1 MSGGYLKYKYT
12 YSAFQKY
19 LVGENFN
26 FRELSHLLIES
37 ALTII
42 DSLLRN
48 IPTPFGMILRRFYY
62 KFRLKSLG
70 KSSIIDVGVYLIGP
84 KNISIGSFTWLDTGV
99 KLEATLGE
107 IQIGSRCHVG
117 SYAVLGSREPII
129 VSDFV
134 GIASGVH
141 IYSNSETPKAGLHM
155 SGPMVPETMKAFHSK
170 KIHIG
175 KDAVVGTNS
184 VLLPG
189 ASLGE
194 GAILGALSLLNKPI
208 PEWEIWLG
216 IPAKK
221 IKSREKI

>member
-1 MSGGYLKYKYT
+1 MKYKYT

-19 LVGENFN
+19 LVGSRFN
-26 FRELSHLLIES
+26 FRELVHLSIES
-37 ALTII
+37 VLAVIEAF
-42 DSLLRN
+42 LRN
-48 IPTPFGMILRRFYY
+48 IPTPFGLLLRRFYY

-70 KSSIIDVGVYLIGP
+70 KSSIIDVGVYFIGP
-84 KNISIGSFTWLDTGV
+84 KNISIGSFTWIDTGA

-155 SGPMVPETMKAFHSK
+155 SGPMVPESMKGFHSK
-170 KIHIG
+170 AIHIG
-175 KDAVVGTNS
+175 KDAVLGTNS

-189 ASLGE
+189 ACLGE

-221 IKSREKI
+221 IKNRERI